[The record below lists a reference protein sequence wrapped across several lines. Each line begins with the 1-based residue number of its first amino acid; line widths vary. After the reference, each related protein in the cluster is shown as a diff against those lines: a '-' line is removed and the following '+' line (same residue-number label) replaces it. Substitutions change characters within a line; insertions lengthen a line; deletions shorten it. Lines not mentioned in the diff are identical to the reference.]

1 MTTRRTF
8 LTLAGG
14 VAVLAGC
21 ARRVPAG
28 PAVPD
33 AVLVDTNAGLALL
46 RGSATRVLGAGLPT
60 PSGTAVWTTGD
71 GTILRRVET
80 RTGEVGTEI
89 PLPGRWVPRVVA
101 PDDTQV
107 ALTAP
112 GGDRYRPVGRDRT
125 TILVAA
131 DGGIRHRLEL
141 ARNYEPDAFAR
152 AGTALF
158 VLEWLGPTGPAVG
171 WPSPTRTSSGSS
183 TSCRYRPAP
192 ASPTRRFRRTASACT
207 SASAP
212 TCTWWTSRRARP
224 WRAGMPG
231 ETCAGWP

>member
-131 DGGIRHRLEL
+131 NGGLPHPPGL
-141 ARNYEPDAFAR
+141 ARHYQPGAVRPAR
-152 AGTALF
+152 TAPV
-158 VLEWLGPTGPAVG
+158 VLEGVAAAGPGP
-171 WPSPTRTSSGSS
+171 
-183 TSCRYRPAP
+183 
-192 ASPTRRFRRTASACT
+192 
-207 SASAP
+207 
-212 TCTWWTSRRARP
+212 
-224 WRAGMPG
+224 
-231 ETCAGWP
+231 

>member
-71 GTILRRVET
+71 GTILRRGGG
-80 RTGEVGTEI
+80 RTGEGGAEN
-89 PLPGRWVPRVVA
+89 PPPRPRGPPGAGPGR
-101 PDDTQV
+101 
-107 ALTAP
+107 
-112 GGDRYRPVGRDRT
+112 
-125 TILVAA
+125 
-131 DGGIRHRLEL
+131 
-141 ARNYEPDAFAR
+141 
-152 AGTALF
+152 
-158 VLEWLGPTGPAVG
+158 
-171 WPSPTRTSSGSS
+171 
-183 TSCRYRPAP
+183 AP
-192 ASPTRRFRRTASACT
+192 AGG
-207 SASAP
+207 AP
-212 TCTWWTSRRARP
+212 PRGGRGRP
-224 WRAGMPG
+224 R
-231 ETCAGWP
+231 